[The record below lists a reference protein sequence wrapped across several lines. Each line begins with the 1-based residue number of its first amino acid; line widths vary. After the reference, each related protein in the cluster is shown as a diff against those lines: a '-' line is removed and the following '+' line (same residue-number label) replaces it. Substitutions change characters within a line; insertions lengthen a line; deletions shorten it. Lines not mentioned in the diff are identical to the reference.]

1 MCQSDMLIIIR
12 HIPFFYKPCIPLLC
26 SKRLFLIVLPDF
38 HTAYFTADGFGKFV
52 YKLYDARIFV
62 RCGHFLYVV
71 LQLLNQFFPC
81 TVLIFFGQYNGSF
94 HHLSPN
100 FIGNSGNGAFYNRG
114 MRHQGAFHFERAD
127 TVTAALDNVV
137 GASHEPEITV
147 LVFPGNV
154 AGVVDVIVPCFMGAV
169 GVSIIFF
176 EQTER
181 FAFVGADYNLSLFT
195 GFYRRPS

>member
-1 MCQSDMLIIIR
+1 
-12 HIPFFYKPCIPLLC
+12 
-26 SKRLFLIVLPDF
+26 
-38 HTAYFTADGFGKFV
+38 
-52 YKLYDARIFV
+52 
-62 RCGHFLYVV
+62 
-71 LQLLNQFFPC
+71 
-81 TVLIFFGQYNGSF
+81 
-94 HHLSPN
+94 
-100 FIGNSGNGAFYNRG
+100 

-195 GFYRRPS
+195 GFYRTAVIVYQVYIVLRVRQSHAARLGLHPRHGGYGKGGFGLSEAFHQFDACQFPECIEYGGIQRFAGNGTILQ